1 MRSSTITEE
10 AMMLRILTAAI
21 GGVLLFA
28 QIAYPVFAAEAWPSR
43 PIRWVVPFTAGGSTD
58 LTARV
63 MAENLRPMLGQS
75 IVIDNRPGAA
85 GTIAGD
91 TVAKAT
97 PNGYTFLVASAT
109 LLANQSLY
117 KNLPYDFIADL
128 APVTQTHSSTNVL
141 VINPKVPVS
150 TLPEFMAYVKSGKYR
165 VNYGTAGHGSSQHL
179 AGALFNHMVGGNMVQ
194 VPYKGGAPAV
204 TDLVAGA
211 IESVFAPL
219 IEALPFIKAGSI
231 KPLAVCGVKRSPLL
245 PSVPTMS
252 DFLPGYQST
261 SWGGIMAPAKTPPEI
276 VNKMHQAMV
285 KMLNQP
291 FVRTHFAE
299 SDKEVV
305 GSSPAEFKQFIAAE
319 AERLRTQARISGAK
333 VD

>member
-1 MRSSTITEE
+1 
-10 AMMLRILTAAI
+10 MLKRLTTVL
-21 GGVLLFA
+21 GCVLLLAQAASPAFA
-28 QIAYPVFAAEAWPSR
+28 QAWPSKS
-43 PIRWVVPFTAGGSTD
+43 IRMVVPFVAGGSTD

-63 MAENLRPMLGQS
+63 LAENLRPVLGQTL
-75 IVIDNRPGAA
+75 VIDNRPGAA

-91 TVAKAT
+91 TVAKAA

-128 APVTQTHSSTNVL
+128 TPVVQTHSSTNVL
-141 VINPKVPVS
+141 VVNAKVPVKNA
-150 TLPEFMAYVKSGKYR
+150 PEFIAYVKSGKYR

-179 AGALFNHMVGGNMVQ
+179 AGALFNHMVGGNMVM

-219 IEALPFIKAGSI
+219 IEALPFIKSGAI
-231 KPLAVCGVKRSPLL
+231 KPLAVCGLKRSPLL
-245 PSVPTMS
+245 PDVPPMA
-252 DFLPGYQST
+252 DFIPGYQST
-261 SWGGIMAPAKTPPEI
+261 SRGGIMEPAKTPTDL
-276 VNKMHQAMV
+276 VNKMNAAVV
-285 KMLNQP
+285 KVLNQP
-291 FVRTHFAE
+291 NVRAHFAE
-299 SDKEVV
+299 GDKEPV

-319 AERLRTQARISGAK
+319 AVRLRKQVEISGAK
-333 VD
+333 ME

>member
-1 MRSSTITEE
+1 
-10 AMMLRILTAAI
+10 MLKILTIAI
-21 GGVLLFA
+21 GCVLLMTQVASPAFA
-28 QIAYPVFAAEAWPSR
+28 QAWPSR
-43 PIRWVVPFTAGGSTD
+43 PVRMVVPFVAGGSTD

-63 MAENLRPMLGQS
+63 LAENLRPVLGQTV
-75 IVIDNRPGAA
+75 VIDNRPGAA

-128 APVTQTHSSTNVL
+128 APVVQTHSSTNVL
-141 VINPKVPVS
+141 VVNAKVPVRN
-150 TLPEFMAYVKSGKYR
+150 TPEFIAYVKSGKYR

-179 AGALFNHMVGGNMVQ
+179 AGALFNHMVGGNMVM

-219 IEALPFIKAGSI
+219 IEALPFIKSGAI

-245 PSVPTMS
+245 PDVPIMA

-261 SWGGIMAPAKTPPEI
+261 SWGGIMAPAKTPPDI
-276 VNKMHQAMV
+276 VSKMNAAVV
-285 KMLNQP
+285 KVLNQP
-291 FVRTHFAE
+291 SVRTHFAE
-299 SDKEVV
+299 GDKEPV
-305 GSSPAEFKQFIAAE
+305 GSSPAEFKKFIATE
-319 AERLRTQARISGAK
+319 AVRLREQVRISGAK
-333 VD
+333 MD